1 MPKEKLRILCLH
13 GFRTSGRILQT
24 LFRRSNFEQVF
35 EDHAELVFV
44 NAPYQCNEEEQSRIP
59 AVLQTMFPGP
69 YHEWWNAQED
79 LTYLRWEASAEYLRR
94 YMCEHGPFDGVLG
107 FSQGGS
113 MASVVHLLQQEGAR
127 GFDEVEPLRFL
138 ILMSS
143 ARARD
148 PQLAPLYDRSPRST
162 IPVLGFIGE
171 KDTDVPPAATE
182 DLLQSFVDPLVVRS
196 PGLKHAIPKLDEEQK
211 AVVAAYLQAQL
222 TRKHELSGGVSS
234 AAAAL

>member
-1 MPKEKLRILCLH
+1 MVLFQTRPQQIFSRTSAQLLSQDRFASCSRNSLSRVRKTKALVFATNRHQAPLSTGAVETTMPKEKLRILCLH

-113 MASVVHLLQQEGAR
+113 MASVVHLLQQEVSRQRTRPRDRVRVREGSFGPRRFRASGFRLPCSRR
-127 GFDEVEPLRFL
+127 GQP
-138 ILMSS
+138 
-143 ARARD
+143 
-148 PQLAPLYDRSPRST
+148 
-162 IPVLGFIGE
+162 
-171 KDTDVPPAATE
+171 TE
-182 DLLQSFVDPLVVRS
+182 
-196 PGLKHAIPKLDEEQK
+196 
-211 AVVAAYLQAQL
+211 
-222 TRKHELSGGVSS
+222 
-234 AAAAL
+234 